1 MSIYLILMI
10 LFAHYIADFIFQAE
24 SWATNKWQNELALLK
39 HVTVYTVVFCILM
52 IFFNMFERTFDP
64 KELLFIAGITFSC
77 HYLTDFISSK
87 IVHEAFVANHYGTPI
102 PNMGAFSM
110 IGCDQFIHYLQL
122 FLTFWYVTNN

>member
-10 LFAHYIADFIFQAE
+10 LFSHFIADFIFQDE
-24 SWATNKWQNELALLK
+24 KWATNKWHSEMALLK
-39 HVTVYTVVFCILM
+39 HVTVYTI
-52 IFFNMFERTFDP
+52 IFTTLTAFYNMFIYTFTS
-64 KELLFIAGITFSC
+64 EEILYIAGITFAA

-87 IVHEAFVANHYGTPI
+87 IVHEAFEAKLYGTPI

-122 FLTFWYVTNN
+122 FLTFHYITSV